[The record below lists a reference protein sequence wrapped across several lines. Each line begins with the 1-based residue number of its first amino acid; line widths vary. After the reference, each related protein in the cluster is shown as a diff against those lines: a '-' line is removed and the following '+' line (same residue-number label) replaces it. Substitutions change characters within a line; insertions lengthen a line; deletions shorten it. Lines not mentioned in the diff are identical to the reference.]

1 MPRFSG
7 IVSCAPCPLLL
18 ACLLLHPAVQNVRGH
33 DQSSVARPLSE
44 GGCIVMKAGS
54 LDEPATVRAA
64 SDSTLASAPTLVRPR
79 RCCPYATEKRSRS
92 TGDPSDLKR
101 KIACARRSTFLP
113 PRWSY
118 MYSRSVT
125 TSFHKPRQI
134 QVHFTC
140 DSSSFSLPSSSSP
153 RVPWPRPRKPRRRG
167 RTKCCCKCSFLLAP
181 RAPLHEPAFAMT
193 QMDCRLARWQSRAH
207 ASRCW
212 RTRHG
217 ADVSSPN

>member
-79 RCCPYATEKRSRS
+79 RWCPFNAKGKTLAIHRR
-92 TGDPSDLKR
+92 SDLTR
-101 KIACARRSTFLP
+101 KIACARMYLPTSTVVIHVQYVGSNFISQP
-113 PRWSY
+113 
-118 MYSRSVT
+118 
-125 TSFHKPRQI
+125 HQI
-134 QVHFTC
+134 LFHFTC
-140 DSSSFSLPSSSSP
+140 DSSSVSLPSSSSP